1 MKAQKN
7 NIEESDILSS
17 PQYIC
22 QACTV
27 ITESLKEGGDVV
39 QMPNGDIIIRE
50 QKTVIT
56 KFSWNSGK
64 EKIVKLSTEIE
75 NPSNHSLN
83 L

>member
-1 MKAQKN
+1 MKAQKD
-7 NIEESDILSS
+7 NIEESEVLSS
-17 PQYIC
+17 PKYIC

-27 ITESLKEGGDVV
+27 ITEALKEGGDVV

-56 KFSWNSGK
+56 KFSWNNDK
-64 EKIVKLSTEIE
+64 EKITKCSTEIE
-75 NPSNHSLN
+75 NPSNHSLK